1 MKQHA
6 SAMLFHFSS
15 KKFGGRVQG
24 ESMPTPQN
32 PPGAPSF
39 LSSLNAGGDLDSQ
52 SLPTKTD
59 FQSPALHLPTKR
71 RGEVSE
77 AAFLHKAAGLG
88 FSVAKPWGDSDRYD
102 FILDF
107 AGRLSRVQVKTASR
121 VGDGA
126 YSIHACGSDPGRIYT
141 REEIDFLIAYIVSEN
156 LWYVFPV
163 HLFLKT
169 RHVKLHPF
177 RKQPL
182 SRYEKYREAWDYMR
196 NPESNDETK

>member
-1 MKQHA
+1 
-6 SAMLFHFSS
+6 
-15 KKFGGRVQG
+15 
-24 ESMPTPQN
+24 MPTPQN
-32 PPGAPSF
+32 PQCAPS
-39 LSSLNAGGDLDSQ
+39 SLRSLTQAADVDSP

-59 FQSPALHLPTKR
+59 SQSPPLHLPTKR

-88 FSVAKPWGDSDRYD
+88 VSVAKPWGDSDRYD

-121 VGDGA
+121 VGNGA

-163 HLFLKT
+163 RLFIKI

-196 NPESNDETK
+196 NPESSDMHNPELNEDTK